1 MTMMDELKPIEIAR
15 HYVPANCPF
24 CGAKEVRTLETRS
37 NRNAIRRRKHC
48 LHCGKRETT
57 YEIPQLRYDQLQ
69 AIDKIRAIL
78 LGGDPLGAAELKLDC
93 STCTHWAH
101 HKCGMGFPEAG
112 GTFANDCSC
121 YQND

>member
-1 MTMMDELKPIEIAR
+1 MLDELKPHDIAR
-15 HYVPANCPF
+15 HYVPTNCVF
-24 CGAKEVRTLETRS
+24 CGAREVRTLETRS

-57 YEIPQLRYDQLQ
+57 YEIPQLRYEQLQ

-78 LGGDPLGAAELKLDC
+78 LGGDPSAAAKSELSC
-93 STCTHWAH
+93 STCTHWDRN
-101 HKCGMGFPEAG
+101 KCGMGFPEAG
-112 GTFANDCSC
+112 DTFANECAC

>member
-1 MTMMDELKPIEIAR
+1 MIDELKPIEIAR
-15 HYVPANCPF
+15 HYIPTNCSF
-24 CGAKEVRTLETRS
+24 CGAKEVRTLETRP

-57 YEIPQLRYDQLQ
+57 YEISQLRYDQLQ

-78 LGGDPLGAAELKLDC
+78 LGGDSLTDVKSKLNC

-101 HKCGMGFPEAG
+101 NKCGMDFPEAG
-112 GTFANDCSC
+112 GAFANDCSC
-121 YQND
+121 YQVDQ

>member
-1 MTMMDELKPIEIAR
+1 MIDELKPIEIAR
-15 HYVPANCPF
+15 HYAPTNCSL

-57 YEIPQLRYDQLQ
+57 YEISQLRYDQLQ
-69 AIDKIRAIL
+69 AVDKIHAIL
-78 LGGDPLGAAELKLDC
+78 LGGDPLSAAEPVLSCL
-93 STCTHWAH
+93 TCTHWARN
-101 HKCGMGFPEAG
+101 KCAMGFPESG

-121 YQND
+121 YQVES